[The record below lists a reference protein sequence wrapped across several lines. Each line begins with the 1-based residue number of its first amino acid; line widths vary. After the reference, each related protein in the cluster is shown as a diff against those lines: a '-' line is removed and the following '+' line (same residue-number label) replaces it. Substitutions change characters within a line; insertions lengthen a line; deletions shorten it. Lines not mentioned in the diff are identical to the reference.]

1 MAKAAPCRLL
11 LLSTTIATIVT
22 ALVPQGFN
30 IRSPPISY
38 FNYRNDIQCQSEDG
52 HWYYR
57 RKGRSCLSMA
67 EELESEPSRS
77 ELESSSGV
85 GNDGEVSSSISSCPF
100 SKTFPRYRIDLTSS
114 RKNRKQKQQK
124 EEGVWSLLPIPSMEL
139 PSIELPSPPWE
150 EATQRNQVERAIRK
164 REKRKTGTDSGDIKI
179 VVRPGIDGV
188 EAFAFLWEESARLM
202 GIRGSGKPESSSK
215 VIFGLP
221 DTSKSVV
228 QNFAEVVEWMG
239 TTMTTESD
247 QVSSN
252 NSISAVYNGCIL
264 KAELIKEEKLDIP
277 TICLERVYLPSS
289 TYIRDAGEVINDS
302 PSASAENIINERTRM
317 WVKRI
322 LVEQGICPFTKS
334 DRMSGQGLLD
344 LGVPVGS
351 IAYHASFQWHPIGLF
366 ADTWKAIDEMI
377 QAGPEGRTGV
387 SSILLAAPEFDDDF
401 DIWAGPIFAML
412 EAGVVAAGAE
422 SQVGVVCFHP
432 RYATPDGKSWP
443 GFGHM
448 HSVPRLEKW
457 YKETISESSISTPSS
472 SECILTTEQIAAGG
486 AWQRRTPHATINVLR
501 ADQLEAAE
509 SRRVS
514 GKMYT
519 ENIDKLVGT
528 NGIGNEKLAR
538 DLQREREEGA
548 NLL

>member
-1 MAKAAPCRLL
+1 MARGAPCRLL

-22 ALVPQGFN
+22 ALVPQDSILRSLS
-30 IRSPPISY
+30 IRDFSY
-38 FNYRNDIQCQSEDG
+38 RDGIQCQNEDDRW
-52 HWYYR
+52 HCR
-57 RKGRSCLSMA
+57 RKRQSYLSMA
-67 EELESEPSRS
+67 ENPEVDPSRD
-77 ELESSSGV
+77 G
-85 GNDGEVSSSISSCPF
+85 GDDGEVSSSIASCPF

-114 RKNRKQKQQK
+114 GKNRKQKQQK
-124 EEGVWSLLPIPSMEL
+124 EEGVWSLLPIPTIEL
-139 PSIELPSPPWE
+139 PSVEFPSPPWE
-150 EATQRNQVERAIRK
+150 EAMQRNQVERAVRK
-164 REKRKTGTDSGDIKI
+164 RQKRKTGTDSGDLDI
-179 VVRPGIDGV
+179 VVRPGIDEV

-202 GIRGSGKPESSSK
+202 GIRGSQTPKASSK
-215 VIFGLP
+215 VILGLP

-228 QNFAEVVEWMG
+228 QNFVEIVEWMG

-252 NSISAVYNGCIL
+252 NSISAVFNGCIL
-264 KAELIKEEKLDIP
+264 TAELIKEENLDIP
-277 TICLERVYLPSS
+277 TVCLECVTLPSS
-289 TYIRDAGEVINDS
+289 SSKSNADNEINDS
-302 PSASAENIINERTRM
+302 SLASAEKIINERTRM

-351 IAYHASFQWHPIGLF
+351 IAYHASFQWHPVGLF

-401 DIWAGPIFAML
+401 DVWAGPIFAML

-457 YKETISESSISTPSS
+457 YKETTSESSMSAPSS

-528 NGIGNEKLAR
+528 NGLGNEKLAR
-538 DLQREREEGA
+538 DLQREREQGA

>member
-1 MAKAAPCRLL
+1 
-11 LLSTTIATIVT
+11 
-22 ALVPQGFN
+22 
-30 IRSPPISY
+30 
-38 FNYRNDIQCQSEDG
+38 
-52 HWYYR
+52 
-57 RKGRSCLSMA
+57 MA
-67 EELESEPSRS
+67 EEIEPEPEVAS
-77 ELESSSGV
+77 
-85 GNDGEVSSSISSCPF
+85 DGETSSSIASCPF
-100 SKTFPRYRIDLTSS
+100 SKTFPRYRIDLTTSQ
-114 RKNRKQKQQK
+114 KNRKQKQQK
-124 EEGVWSLLPIPSMEL
+124 EEGVWSLLPIPSIEL
-139 PSIELPSPPWE
+139 PSLELPSPPWE
-150 EATQRNQVERAIRK
+150 EAMQRNQVERAV
-164 REKRKTGTDSGDIKI
+164 RERQKQKTGTDSKDLEIL
-179 VVRPGIDGV
+179 VQPGYDGV
-188 EAFAFLWEESARLM
+188 EAFAFLFEESARLM
-202 GIRGSGKPESSSK
+202 GIRDDGKPNSSSK
-215 VIFGLP
+215 VILGLP
-221 DTSKSVV
+221 NTSESVV
-228 QNFAEVVEWMG
+228 QNFVEIVEWMG
-239 TTMTTESD
+239 ATMTTESD
-247 QVSSN
+247 QVSIKN
-252 NSISAVYNGCIL
+252 PISAVYNGCIL
-264 KAELIKEEKLDIP
+264 TAELIKEENLDIP
-277 TICLERVYLPSS
+277 TICLERVSLPSS
-289 TYIRDAGEVINDS
+289 SYNTDADEEMNHF
-302 PSASAENIINERTRM
+302 PSAAAEKIINERTRM

-351 IAYHASFQWHPIGLF
+351 IAYHASFQRHPIGLF
-366 ADTWKAIDEMI
+366 ADTWKAIDAMI
-377 QAGPEGRTGV
+377 KAGPEGRNGV

-401 DIWAGPIFAML
+401 DVWAGPIFAML

-457 YKETISESSISTPSS
+457 YKETTSESSISAPSS

-486 AWQRRTPHATINVLR
+486 AWQRRTPHSTINVLR

-519 ENIDKLVGT
+519 ENIDKLVGA
-528 NGIGNEKLAR
+528 NGIGNEKLAM